1 MNRAF
6 NDGGVIYLDEVE
18 DTDETIPSPISDV
31 FIWDDNWEPETQEE
45 LIYQNDN
52 NQNQDW
58 DNNWELETQEELICQ
73 NNNNQNQK

>member
-6 NDGGVIYLDEVE
+6 NDGGVIHLDEVE

-45 LIYQNDN
+45 LI
-52 NQNQDW
+52 
-58 DNNWELETQEELICQ
+58 CQ